1 MSYHIVEEWVFH
13 GTYNEVVFKIIEQ
26 GFKIGGKDDGV
37 NIRHGTALGHGIYT
51 AEGPTAPMNLLLHT
65 SNKYVMLLLSYACYI
80 NISYFM
86 LMSFNHIPRVIF
98 VVLFIFY
105 IIMLYYH
112 VVYYNI
118 LLLLVNC

>member
-37 NIRHGTALGHGIYT
+37 SIRHGTALGNGIYT
-51 AEGPTAPMNLLLHT
+51 AEGPTTPMNLLLHT

-86 LMSFNHIPRVIF
+86 FMSFNHISRVIF
-98 VVLFIFY
+98 VVLSYFILLCY
-105 IIMLYYH
+105 IIMLFIIIYY
-112 VVYYNI
+112 YY
-118 LLLLVNC
+118 